1 MKFKKWILAVCSMC
15 VILYCNDI
23 VDIAAKM
30 AMSMLYG
37 L

>member
-1 MKFKKWILAVCSMC
+1 MC